1 MPRHY
6 QHQTF
11 EQLSHT
17 IEQLSG
23 RIEAAERHKDFR
35 SAHRLIAN
43 RSQARRL
50 LPAMQRMRRDPV
62 RP

>member
-1 MPRHY
+1 MPRLY

-11 EQLSHT
+11 DELRHS

-43 RSQARRL
+43 RNRARRL
-50 LPAMQRMRRDPV
+50 LSAMQRMRRQV

>member
-11 EQLSHT
+11 EQLRHS

-35 SAHRLIAN
+35 SAHRLIAS
-43 RSQARRL
+43 RSRVRRL
-50 LPAMQRMRRDPV
+50 LSAIQRMRRQV